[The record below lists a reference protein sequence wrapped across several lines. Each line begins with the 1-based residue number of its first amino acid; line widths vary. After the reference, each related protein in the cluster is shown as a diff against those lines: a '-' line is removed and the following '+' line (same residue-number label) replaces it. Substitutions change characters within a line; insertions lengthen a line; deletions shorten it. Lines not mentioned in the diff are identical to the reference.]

1 MRIKNLPKRPAWAPP
16 LTSTTLA
23 LRAGPGV
30 PGRPVLHAHADR
42 GRRLGGGG
50 EREVSKERF
59 ELISAKLNEVIYEL
73 RRINEAIYELKGA
86 IQDLKYE
93 RR

>member
-1 MRIKNLPKRPAWAPP
+1 M
-16 LTSTTLA
+16 S
-23 LRAGPGV
+23 
-30 PGRPVLHAHADR
+30 
-42 GRRLGGGG
+42 
-50 EREVSKERF
+50 EERF

>member
-1 MRIKNLPKRPAWAPP
+1 VSEERF
-16 LTSTTLA
+16 
-23 LRAGPGV
+23 GF
-30 PGRPVLHAHADR
+30 
-42 GRRLGGGG
+42 
-50 EREVSKERF
+50 EREIGE
-59 ELISAKLNEVIYEL
+59 ISAKLNEVIYEL